1 MGVRPPQLRAHH
13 ESSRGGGIYWFARV
27 AAALVRVDNGIS
39 KSSKSRCSLY
49 PFHQEA
55 LPCYVWDEHALQHR
69 AMRVG
74 MRRHVPVVSYR
85 GSTALFHNTVDLAG
99 DAADKSSRIHP
110 RLSDDLLGFA

>member
-1 MGVRPPQLRAHH
+1 MERQQFLFDQQPDHEASVDLGQHLRTR
-13 ESSRGGGIYWFARV
+13 ERY
-27 AAALVRVDNGIS
+27 
-39 KSSKSRCSLY
+39 
-49 PFHQEA
+49 
-55 LPCYVWDEHALQHR
+55 WDERALQHR